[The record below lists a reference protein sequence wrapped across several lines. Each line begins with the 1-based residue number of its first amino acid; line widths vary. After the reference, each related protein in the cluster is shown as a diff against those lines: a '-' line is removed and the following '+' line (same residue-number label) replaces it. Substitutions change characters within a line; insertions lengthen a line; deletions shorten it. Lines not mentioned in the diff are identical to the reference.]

1 MAVLKMQKISIC
13 ALKKDRKAILEQL
26 QHLGV
31 LEVDRDKEEDAF
43 FQKMDTTGQRMKFE
57 KAATAADQA
66 LGILDAYAPEKKSLL
81 SSLEGKE
88 LIDRE
93 LEEKVQISGPELIK
107 TAREI
112 YDLDREHA
120 ELRAGIAKIE
130 NQIESLMPW
139 MALDVPLQEGKT
151 KRTALILGTM
161 PGELTLENIYS
172 ILLEKTPEV
181 MEKTGV
187 DVHLVSAESNM
198 ICIAVICLKEQLQ
211 TVEEVLR
218 SAGFARPSQNWS
230 KTPKE
235 QKEVLETEIAAS
247 RERMTQCEAEL
258 KSLASKRKEFARPS
272 QNWSKTPKEQKEV
285 LETEIAASR
294 ERMTQCEA
302 ELKSLASKRKEL
314 QAVADYYRVRAD
326 KYAVLGDLLQSK
338 RTFVISGYIPAC
350 ESDPVEKSL
359 TEKYNCMVDIEDIE
373 EGEEAPVIL
382 KNNPFSTNME
392 GIVESYGLPHAGEID
407 PTTIMSFFYVFF
419 FGMMLS
425 DAAYGAVVAIVC
437 AILVKK
443 YPRMSQSMAKSLK
456 LFFYCGVST
465 LVWGVLFGGYFG
477 NIVDIVSE
485 KFFGHTVTVPALWF
499 VPLNDPMKLLVY
511 SLLFG
516 TIHLFVGLGIKGYLC
531 LKDGKVV
538 DFICDVV
545 LWFVMLIGLILM
557 LLPSDIF
564 ASIAQTT
571 IVFPAALN
579 TAAKVMAAGGAIGI
593 VLMSGRANK
602 NPALRLALGAY
613 DLYNVTGWLSDA
625 LSYSRLLALGLATGV
640 IASVINQMGAMLP
653 NNVIGVILF
662 IVIFIVGHVLNLA
675 INLLGAYVHTNRL
688 QFVEFFGKF
697 YEGGGKAFEPFKEN
711 TKYVDVKEETTL

>member
-1 MAVLKMQKISIC
+1 MAVLQMQKISIC
-13 ALKKDRKAILEQL
+13 ALKKDRKA
-26 QHLGV
+26 V
-31 LEVDRDKEEDAF
+31 LEKL
-43 FQKMDTTGQRMKFE
+43 QRMKVMEISQILEEDPDFTTMDTRQERMELE
-57 KAATAADQA
+57 KSASLSDQA
-66 LGILDAYAPEKKSLL
+66 LEILDRYAPEKKSMF
-81 SSLEGKE
+81 SALEGKA
-88 LIDRE
+88 LIEAGDY
-93 LEEKVQISGPELIK
+93 EKVVDQKEQLLCTVKRIL
-107 TAREI
+107 A
-112 YDLDREHA
+112 LDKEKA
-120 ELRAGIAKIE
+120 EQKAGILKLE
-130 NQIESLMPW
+130 NSMESLTPW
-139 MALDVPLQEGKT
+139 MDLHVPMNYGG
-151 KRTALILGTM
+151 TAHTVMLIGTM
-161 PGELTLENIYS
+161 PLATLEEIYQM
-172 ILLEKTPEV
+172 LAQDAPEV
-181 MEKTGV
+181 DGV
-187 DVHLVSAESNM
+187 DVSVIYSDKDTVYLAVVCLTQDAEK
-198 ICIAVICLKEQLQ
+198 L
-211 TVEEVLR
+211 EEVLR
-218 SAGFARPSQNWS
+218 SRG
-230 KTPKE
+230 
-235 QKEVLETEIAAS
+235 
-247 RERMTQCEAEL
+247 
-258 KSLASKRKEFARPS
+258 FARPS

>member
-66 LGILDAYAPEKKSLL
+66 LGILDDYAPEKKSLL

-93 LEEKVQISGPELIK
+93 LKEKVQISGPELIK
-107 TAREI
+107 TARGI
-112 YDLDREHA
+112 YDLDREYA

-211 TVEEVLR
+211 TVEEALR
-218 SAGFARPSQNWS
+218 SAG
-230 KTPKE
+230 
-235 QKEVLETEIAAS
+235 
-247 RERMTQCEAEL
+247 
-258 KSLASKRKEFARPS
+258 FARPS

-350 ESDPVEKSL
+350 ESGPVEKSL

-382 KNNPFSTNME
+382 KNNAFSTNME

-425 DAAYGAVVAIVC
+425 DAAYGAIIAIVC
-437 AILVKK
+437 LIVLKK
-443 YPRMSQSMAKSLK
+443 FPRMSAGMRKSMKM
-456 LFFYCGVST
+456 FMYCGIST
-465 LVWGVLFGGYFG
+465 MVWGILFGGYFG
-477 NIVDIVSE
+477 DVVDVVSST
-485 KFFGHTVTVPALWF
+485 FFGKELTIKPLWF
-499 VPLNDPMKLLVY
+499 APLNDPMRLLIY
-511 SLLFG
+511 SMAFG
-516 TIHLFVGLGIKGYLC
+516 LVHLFVGLGIKGYML
-531 LKDGKVV
+531 LKDGKVL
-538 DFICDVV
+538 DFFCDIV
-545 LWFVMLIGLILM
+545 LWYIFLIGLILM
-557 LLPSDIF
+557 LLPSEIF
-564 ASIAQTT
+564 ASIAQTK
-571 IVFPAALN
+571 IVFPAALV
-579 TAAKVMAAGGAIGI
+579 TLSKALAIIGALGLL
-593 VLMSGRANK
+593 LMSGRSSK

-613 DLYNVTGWLSDA
+613 DIYNITGWLSDV

-640 IASVINQMGAMLP
+640 IASVVNQMGSMLGKS
-653 NNVIGVILF
+653 VFGVILF
-662 IVIFIVGHVLNLA
+662 IVVFIVGHAMNLA

-697 YEGGGKAFEPFKEN
+697 YEGGGKPFEPFHAE
-711 TKYVDVKEETTL
+711 TKYVDIKEEK